1 MLSMIPTMSSFF
13 GLTSLEKG
21 CIIVAVLGLG
31 GGGVAS
37 LILGGLGEAWDEI
50 GQGAIF
56 TISPVILLI
65 ALMWVDQS
73 LKRALKRNKKVP
85 EFTVTIS
92 RLVFLMFIMRYKF
105 SLAKG

>member
-1 MLSMIPTMSSFF
+1 MLPKLSSFF

-21 CIIVAVLGLG
+21 CVLIAVLGLT

-56 TISPVILLI
+56 TYACVILLI
-65 ALMWVDQS
+65 ALM
-73 LKRALKRNKKVP
+73 
-85 EFTVTIS
+85 
-92 RLVFLMFIMRYKF
+92 
-105 SLAKG
+105 